1 MRMRKK
7 RNLESRVEAC
17 KEVNLGWLQDYASEL
32 KGENIPEKITAE
44 KVFGNSNPI
53 HLEIGCGKG
62 QFAEEIAKRNP
73 NINYIAVEQN
83 VNVLVTAMERTK
95 ASGTPNLKYIMGM
108 AEYLEKMFDEGSVQC
123 IYLNFSCPFPK
134 NAYAKHRLTHK
145 RFLDIYKKIL
155 APDGVIYQKTDNS
168 PFFEFSLNSYCENDF
183 KLRNITFDLHN
194 SKIEGNII
202 TEYEA
207 KFSSQGFPIYYVE
220 ALPPQK

>member
-95 ASGTPNLKYIMGM
+95 ASGTPNLKYLMGM